1 MLFYIWL
8 IERLAE
14 KYSGACA
21 CACTAVV
28 LNKLGGTKTS

>member
-21 CACTAVV
+21 CTAVV